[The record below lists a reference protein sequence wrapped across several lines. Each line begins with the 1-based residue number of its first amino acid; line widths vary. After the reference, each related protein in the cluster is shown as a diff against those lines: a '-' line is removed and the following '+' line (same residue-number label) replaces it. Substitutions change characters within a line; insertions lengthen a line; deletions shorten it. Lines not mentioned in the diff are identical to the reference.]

1 MNGYKGK
8 EHSMNTRIPLRN
20 PSREELQPLAYS
32 IAQATYVSSIGRTR
46 IYSLIK
52 EGKLQACKIGKRTL
66 IPAAS
71 LRALIE
77 GEG

>member
-1 MNGYKGK
+1 MQSNF
-8 EHSMNTRIPLRN
+8 EPI
-20 PSREELQPLAYS
+20 AYS
-32 IAQATYVSSIGRTR
+32 VADACRVSSLGRTR
-46 IYSLIK
+46 LYQLIG
-52 EGKLQACKIGKRTL
+52 EGRLEVRKVGKRTL

>member
-1 MNGYKGK
+1 M
-8 EHSMNTRIPLRN
+8 TIPAQFIE
-20 PSREELQPLAYS
+20 PIAYS
-32 IAQATYVSSIGRTR
+32 VADACRVSSLGRTR
-46 IYSLIK
+46 LYQLIA
-52 EGKLQACKIGKRTL
+52 EGRLEVRKVGKRTL

>member
-1 MNGYKGK
+1 MNSPEKPSF
-8 EHSMNTRIPLRN
+8 HSHYSALEPI
-20 PSREELQPLAYS
+20 AYS
-32 IAQATYVSSIGRTR
+32 IADACRVSSLGRTR
-46 IYSLIK
+46 LYQLIG
-52 EGKLQACKIGKRTL
+52 EGRLEVRKVGKRTL

>member
-1 MNGYKGK
+1 
-8 EHSMNTRIPLRN
+8 MNTPEPI
-20 PSREELQPLAYS
+20 AYS
-32 IAQATYVSSIGRTR
+32 VADACRVSSLGRTR
-46 IYSLIK
+46 LYQLIG
-52 EGKLQACKIGKRTL
+52 EGKLEVRKVGKRTL

>member
-1 MNGYKGK
+1 MQ
-8 EHSMNTRIPLRN
+8 SN
-20 PSREELQPLAYS
+20 PEPLAYS
-32 IAQATYVSSIGRTR
+32 VADACRVSSLGRTR
-46 IYSLIK
+46 IYQLIGQGRLK
-52 EGKLQACKIGKRTL
+52 AHKVGKRTL